1 VRLPPVL
8 AAALL
13 AALVSG
19 GAALQQDRSVTLGL
33 FIPTRGQEIPSGQEA
48 FRGAEIAAARA
59 NRAGGIHSRPVRLVT
74 ASSDVPWSAATDALV
89 RLIYDEGAV
98 AIVGALDGRTAHL
111 AEQVITRAKGQTVFV
126 TPWASETTVTRIR
139 IPWFF
144 QMVPDDRRQG
154 EVLARE
160 IFQVRGI
167 RSAAAWVE
175 KGLDPQSAADAFEKY
190 APADAVSR
198 FPAGDPA
205 ARQDLLARAGKG
217 EFGAVILFAGSGAA
231 TDLVRSL
238 SRNRSASPALFGPL
252 ALARREFLDGDS
264 GRVAQGILLPG
275 PESLRGTP
283 AIEEFR
289 REFQKTYGSLPTL
302 VAAYSHDAVK
312 ALVEALRKLP
322 APESDGLAEA
332 LAGIRT
338 NGVTGEIR
346 FDKRLGREA
355 VPILAQVKGSEL
367 VPLATE
373 VPAGRR

>member
-1 VRLPPVL
+1 
-8 AAALL
+8 
-13 AALVSG
+13 
-19 GAALQQDRSVTLGL
+19 
-33 FIPTRGQEIPSGQEA
+33 
-48 FRGAEIAAARA
+48 
-59 NRAGGIHSRPVRLVT
+59 
-74 ASSDVPWSAATDALV
+74 
-89 RLIYDEGAV
+89 
-98 AIVGALDGRTAHL
+98 
-111 AEQVITRAKGQTVFV
+111 
-126 TPWASETTVTRIR
+126 VTRIR

-231 TDLVRSL
+231 T
-238 SRNRSASPALFGPL
+238 
-252 ALARREFLDGDS
+252 
-264 GRVAQGILLPG
+264 
-275 PESLRGTP
+275 ESLRGTP

>member
-1 VRLPPVL
+1 VRLPPIL

-19 GAALQQDRSVTLGL
+19 GASPREDRTVTLGL
-33 FIPTRGQEIPSGQEA
+33 FIPTRGPEIPSGQEA
-48 FRGAEIAAARA
+48 SRGAGIAAAWA
-59 NRAGGIHSRPVRLVT
+59 NRSGGIHSRRVRLVT

-111 AEQVITRAKGQTVFV
+111 AEQVITRAKGQAVFV

-160 IFQVRGI
+160 IFRVRGI
-167 RSAAAWVE
+167 RHAAAWVE
-175 KGLDPQSAADAFEKY
+175 KGLDPESAADAFEKY
-190 APADAVSR
+190 APDGAVSR
-198 FPAGDPA
+198 FPAGDAA

-217 EFGAVILFAGSGAA
+217 EFGAVVLFAGAGAA

-238 SRNRSASPALFGPL
+238 SLSRSAVPAIFGPL
-252 ALARREFLDGDS
+252 ALARREFLDGDG
-264 GRVAQGILLPG
+264 GRAAEGILLAG

-283 AIEEFR
+283 AGEEFR
-289 REFQKTYGSLPTL
+289 REFLKTYGSLPTP

-338 NGVTGEIR
+338 DGVTGEIR

-367 VPLATE
+367 VPLAVE